1 MTLHVAGHDG
11 TDRGDDALALADRFA
26 GLYGADLLVVHVVP
40 MPPIRDQFTGP
51 VLEQLE
57 HEAGAVLARAS
68 ARMASQGPEPR
79 TVFAPSAAAG
89 LQEVCAG
96 EGAAL
101 VTIGPSH
108 RGPIGRILAGTT
120 GDRLLSGAP
129 CPVALAPRGY
139 AAAEERLEKVT
150 VGYDGS
156 PEAQTALEVAADVA
170 RRAGVVLHVIA
181 VAERATVSRAA
192 AAAGADAF
200 DSAMREHAEQL
211 VAEALGRVPSAVS
224 TRGEVIAGEPGPAL
238 ASAVGGGSDLLIIGS
253 RRYGPARSV
262 LAGSVGH
269 HLARAST
276 APVLLVPRGVELDQ
290 PGDLLGVA
298 AGAA

>member
-26 GLYGADLLVVHVVP
+26 GLYGAQLLVLHVVP
-40 MPPIRDQFTGP
+40 MPAIRDQFTGP

-57 HEAGAVLARAS
+57 QDAGAVLARAS
-68 ARMASQGPEPR
+68 QRMASRGPEPR
-79 TVFAPSAAAG
+79 TVFASSPAAG
-89 LQEVCAG
+89 LQQVCAG

-139 AAAEERLEKVT
+139 AAAEERLQKVT

-156 PEAQTALEVAADVA
+156 PEAQVALDVAADVA
-170 RRAGVVLHVIA
+170 RRAGVELHIVA
-181 VAERATVSRAA
+181 VAERAHVPM
-192 AAAGADAF
+192 ADAMNR
-200 DSAMREHAEQL
+200 SMHEEAERL
-211 VAEALGRVPSAVS
+211 AAEGVDRLGGELDV
-224 TRGEVIAGEPGPAL
+224 RGEVLAGEPGAAL
-238 ASAVGGGSDLLIIGS
+238 ASAVRDAADLLIIGS

-276 APVLLVPRGVELDQ
+276 APVLLVPRGVELDR
-290 PGDLLGVA
+290 PGELLGVA
-298 AGAA
+298 GVAG